1 MMNNQ
6 KKNGKCILIGAG
18 DLTVNQLDYN
28 SETDYLIA
36 VDGGIM
42 YCQLL
47 QVEPDLIIGDF
58 DSVTGEWKDAVLTI
72 KEAAPDKVE
81 VLLPEKDETD
91 MYAALNK
98 GLEAGYRN
106 FRIYG
111 ATGGRF
117 EHTFA
122 NIQCLLYLKHH
133 DATGY
138 IMDGNGMMLVIEN
151 ESVSF
156 RPETEGYLSVFALNK
171 EAFGVSIK
179 GMKYT
184 LDGYTMKNDYPIGIS
199 NEFIGQTAE
208 VSIRDGQL
216 VLMVSWAEE

>member
-72 KEAAPDKVE
+72 KEAAPGKVE

>member
-72 KEAAPDKVE
+72 KEAAPGKVE

-98 GLEAGYRN
+98 GLESGYRN

>member
-6 KKNGKCILIGAG
+6 KKDGKCILIGAG
-18 DLTVNQLDYN
+18 DLTVNRLDYN

-72 KEAAPDKVE
+72 KEAAPEKVE

-133 DATGY
+133 DAAGY

-156 RPETEGYLSVFALNK
+156 RPETEGYLSVFALDK
-171 EAFGVSIK
+171 EALGVSIK

-208 VSIRDGQL
+208 VSIEDGQL
-216 VLMVSWAEE
+216 VLMISWAEE